1 MTIKQR
7 AMVKTA
13 MAVGVVAIIFAL
25 ATVWPPILGYAV
37 AAAVISMFIGV
48 IYMFFYMIEDTKEW
62 KKRD

>member
-13 MAVGVVAIIFAL
+13 MVVGVIAIIFAL

-48 IYMFFYMIEDTKEW
+48 IYMFLYMIEDVRSNKW
-62 KKRD
+62 K

>member
-7 AMVKTA
+7 AAVKTA
-13 MAVGVVAIIFAL
+13 MTIGIIAIILAL

-48 IYMFFYMIEDTKEW
+48 IYMFFYMIEDVRSNKW
-62 KKRD
+62 K

>member
-7 AMVKTA
+7 AAVKTA
-13 MAVGVVAIIFAL
+13 MAVGVIAMIFAL

-48 IYMFFYMIEDTKEW
+48 IYMFFYMLEDVRSNKW
-62 KKRD
+62 K